1 MKLLEEIK
9 KEDIESLI
17 SESDLHVLEKIQ
29 NESYLETKNYV
40 GAFENVGTFAKKDN
54 KVFIFNFQYFRESS
68 EELYKRFIEDMKN
81 REEDI

>member
-1 MKLLEEIK
+1 LLEEIK

-17 SESDLHVLEKIQ
+17 SESDLLVLEKIQ
-29 NESYLETKNYV
+29 NESYLETKNFV

-54 KVFIFNFQYFRESS
+54 KVLISYSKYFRESS
-68 EELYKRFIEDMKN
+68 EEHYKRFIEEMKN